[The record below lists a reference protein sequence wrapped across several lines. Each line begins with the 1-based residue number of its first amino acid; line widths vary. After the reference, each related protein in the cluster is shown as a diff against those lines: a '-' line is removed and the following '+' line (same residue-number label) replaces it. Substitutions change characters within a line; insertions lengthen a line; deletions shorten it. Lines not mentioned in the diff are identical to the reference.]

1 MRPALRLPT
10 TRWIKIVR
18 YAVRAKV
25 AQLMGAAGVAC
36 GLAGLGAG
44 DLSLLDAAVLT
55 GIITGSVGGSLS
67 LW

>member
-1 MRPALRLPT
+1 M
-10 TRWIKIVR
+10 R